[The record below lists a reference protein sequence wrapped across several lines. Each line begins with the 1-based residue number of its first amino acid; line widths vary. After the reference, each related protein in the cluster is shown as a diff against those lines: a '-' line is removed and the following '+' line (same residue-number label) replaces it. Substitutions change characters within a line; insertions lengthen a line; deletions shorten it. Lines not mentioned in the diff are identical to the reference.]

1 MSDIKIYHNPRCS
14 KSRQTKSILDER
26 NLEYQIIEYLDQP
39 PSQQE
44 LAEKVS
50 VSRQT
55 IIAIEKGKFNPSMK
69 LALSIARVFNV
80 NVEEIFYLEEK

>member
-1 MSDIKIYHNPRCS
+1 MNDLKNKLKQFRFMNGEL
-14 KSRQTKSILDER
+14 T
-26 NLEYQIIEYLDQP
+26 
-39 PSQQE
+39 QQE

>member
-1 MSDIKIYHNPRCS
+1 MKNKLKQFRFMNGEL
-14 KSRQTKSILDER
+14 T
-26 NLEYQIIEYLDQP
+26 
-39 PSQQE
+39 QQE
-44 LAEKVS
+44 LAVKVS

-69 LALSIARVFNV
+69 LALLIARVFRV

>member
-1 MSDIKIYHNPRCS
+1 MEVE
-14 KSRQTKSILDER
+14 LG
-26 NLEYQIIEYLDQP
+26 NLKNKLKQFRFMNGELT
-39 PSQQE
+39 QQD

-55 IIAIEKGKFNPSMK
+55 IIAIEKGKFNPSMR
-69 LALSIARVFNV
+69 LALLIARVFKV

>member
-1 MSDIKIYHNPRCS
+1 M
-14 KSRQTKSILDER
+14 TKGVILI
-26 NLEYQIIEYLDQP
+26 NLKNKLKQFRFMNGELT
-39 PSQQE
+39 QQE

-55 IIAIEKGKFNPSMK
+55 IIAIEKGKFNPSMR
-69 LALSIARVFNV
+69 LALLIARVFKV

>member
-1 MSDIKIYHNPRCS
+1 
-14 KSRQTKSILDER
+14 LDDLKNKLKQFRFMNGE
-26 NLEYQIIEYLDQP
+26 LT
-39 PSQQE
+39 QQE

-55 IIAIEKGKFNPSMK
+55 IIAIEKSKFNPSMR
-69 LALSIARVFNV
+69 LALLIARVFNV